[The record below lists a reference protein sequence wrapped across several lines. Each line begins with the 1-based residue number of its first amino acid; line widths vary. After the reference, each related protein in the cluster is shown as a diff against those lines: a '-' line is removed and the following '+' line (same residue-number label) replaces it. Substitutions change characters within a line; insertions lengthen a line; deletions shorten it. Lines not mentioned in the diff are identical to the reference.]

1 MRRII
6 CLLLTLCLLAG
17 AAASAEE
24 EIGKLRHIY
33 VNGSDYVQKTN
44 LTVILL
50 LGVDGAVSSGLG
62 KARGGG
68 QSDFIVLCV
77 LDHTDK
83 TIRFLQIDRDTMT
96 QIPTTDIF
104 GRRTGTK
111 TDQICLAYAMGDG
124 GKKSC
129 SYASEAVCTLLEG
142 AWINLYISMGM
153 DGISKINNA
162 LGGVTVTVNEDITA
176 LDPALQKGAKVTL
189 TDAQSE
195 IFVRGRTGIGD
206 QTNSSRMTRQRI
218 YMESAASRFKSLA
231 SANKSF
237 INTFLDKLEEVMI
250 TDMSRGRMFNELN
263 RAYKYK
269 LLPIERLEGEYS
281 IGRDGFRQFS
291 ADSEYISAWVLANMY
306 RINN

>member
-1 MRRII
+1 
-6 CLLLTLCLLAG
+6 
-17 AAASAEE
+17 
-24 EIGKLRHIY
+24 
-33 VNGSDYVQKTN
+33 
-44 LTVILL
+44 
-50 LGVDGAVSSGLG
+50 
-62 KARGGG
+62 
-68 QSDFIVLCV
+68 
-77 LDHTDK
+77 
-83 TIRFLQIDRDTMT
+83 
-96 QIPTTDIF
+96 
-104 GRRTGTK
+104 
-111 TDQICLAYAMGDG
+111 
-124 GKKSC
+124 
-129 SYASEAVCTLLEG
+129 
-142 AWINLYISMGM
+142 MGM

-263 RAYKYK
+263 RAY
-269 LLPIERLEGEYS
+269 
-281 IGRDGFRQFS
+281 
-291 ADSEYISAWVLANMY
+291 
-306 RINN
+306 